1 VILLGCGSKEAGAP
15 GAARDAPRAPEPA
28 QWFRG
33 RLRQLP
39 PWGDDLRRRIDPAGD
54 DWPTETWALRI
65 ERDLPALLAA
75 ALAGDRRG
83 LEAAL
88 APDFEGATALWPAAF
103 ETVLDDGEMTVRR
116 GKDLASAREPRTALA
131 GIVDAWAGS
140 LRDAPGARVDV
151 AVDGLAPKGD
161 ARFETRIR
169 MRVSGPAGEGSV
181 QQNVRWIA
189 VWRQPEGGGADVL
202 PRLVSLALESLE
214 EVRTRVRPIAELTR
228 EVLGT
233 CDGFAEEI
241 LRGAGDYH
249 LHQDRLSQ
257 QPFLGMHGLAVG
269 DVDGDG
275 LEDLYLPQPGGQP
288 NRLLLHQPDG
298 TVRDGAPAAH
308 LQVLDNCGAALILD
322 FDNDGDEDIAV
333 AAGPNILVGWNDG
346 HGRFTD
352 STLLEAPDAPEIT
365 SMSAADPDGDGDLD
379 IYACRYVHGGVS
391 NGVPTPYWNAQNGA
405 MDLYWRNEGNHAFVE
420 AAKEVGFAAHGSRYG
435 LAVMWE
441 DLDEDGDVDLY
452 LVNDFGK
459 NCFYRNDGGKFTD
472 VAEEAGAALPA
483 AGMGVT
489 CADVD
494 HDGNLDLFLTN
505 MDSAAGARIT
515 TDPRFQPQHPE
526 TLAAYQ
532 RHARGNTLLLGD
544 GHGHFRDATDAAGVG
559 PSGWAWGGEFF
570 DLQNDGWPDLYV
582 PNGFVTERDDHDM
595 ASYFWRRIV
604 ARSPAEEP
612 ASEEYSNAWDTI
624 RHFSLFEGRSWNGR
638 ERNDAYVNLGGA
650 RFAECSSALG
660 VDFIDDARVVIPMD
674 WDDDGRVDLWVR
686 NRTGP
691 RLRFLRN
698 VEPSTGHWL
707 ALDLAGTTCNRDAVG
722 ARAFVEAGGVRL
734 RQTVYA
740 GDGFMCSGSRRLHF
754 GLAGAKKADKIE
766 IHWPGGGT
774 QTFTGVA
781 ADARYRVVQGR
792 DEIVKVP
799 ARTHP
804 ELAKKPADPVQ
815 VERRDES
822 RIVLY
827 ERLPARAL
835 ELPSAGPANQTVA
848 ALQGRAFLVCVGV
861 PQDPASKFVHEAL
874 AARKKELEGLGVPLL
889 AFECGEGQADKRFLQ
904 DLQVLV
910 MEVLG
915 PFDRLAYPLTLLFDR
930 GGALTVVYSGVPS
943 IDDVL
948 ADAATT
954 RGLDPAA
961 LTTEPLLRGK
971 WARPAPRNVEGLA
984 QIFDLLGRSE
994 LGSYYHALARQ
1005 RAGR

>member
-1 VILLGCGSKEAGAP
+1 
-15 GAARDAPRAPEPA
+15 
-28 QWFRG
+28 
-33 RLRQLP
+33 
-39 PWGDDLRRRIDPAGD
+39 
-54 DWPTETWALRI
+54 
-65 ERDLPALLAA
+65 
-75 ALAGDRRG
+75 
-83 LEAAL
+83 
-88 APDFEGATALWPAAF
+88 
-103 ETVLDDGEMTVRR
+103 
-116 GKDLASAREPRTALA
+116 
-131 GIVDAWAGS
+131 VDAWAGS

-151 AVDGLAPKGD
+151 WIDGLTPQGES
-161 ARFETRIR
+161 RFETRIR
-169 MRVSGPAGEGSV
+169 MRVSGAAGTGSV
-181 QQNVRWIA
+181 QQNVRWTA
-189 VWRQPEGGGADVL
+189 VWRPPTPSEADAP
-202 PRLVSLALESLE
+202 PRLVSLALENAE
-214 EVRTRVRPIAELTR
+214 EVRTRVRPMAELTR
-228 EVLGT
+228 AVLEK

-241 LRGAGDYH
+241 LRGAEDYH
-249 LHQDRLSQ
+249 LHQDRWSQ

-275 LEDLYLPQPGGQP
+275 LEDLYLPQPGGLP

-352 STLLEAPDAPEIT
+352 SAFLEAPDAAEIT

-379 IYACRYVHGGVS
+379 IFACRYVKGGVAS
-391 NGVPTPYWNAQNGA
+391 GVPVPYWNAQNGA

-420 AAKEVGFAAHGSRYG
+420 AAKQVGLDAHGSRFG

-452 LVNDFGK
+452 VVNDFGK
-459 NCFYRNDGGKFTD
+459 NCFYKNDGGKFTD

-505 MDSAAGARIT
+505 MDSSAGARIT
-515 TDPRFQPQHPE
+515 TDPRFQKDHPE
-526 TLAAYQ
+526 TIAAYQ

-544 GHGHFRDATDAAGVG
+544 GHGHFRDATESAGVG

-582 PNGFVTERDDHDM
+582 PNGFMSERDDRDM

-604 ARSPAEEP
+604 ARSPAAEP
-612 ASEEYSNAWDTI
+612 ASEEYANAWDGI
-624 RHFSLFEGRSWNGR
+624 RHFSLFEDRSWNGR
-638 ERNDAYVNLGGA
+638 ERNAAYVNLGGA
-650 RFAECSSALG
+650 RFVECSSALG
-660 VDFIDDARVVIPMD
+660 IDFIDDSRLVAPMD
-674 WDDDGRVDLWVR
+674 WDDDGRVDLWIR

-698 VEPSTGHWL
+698 VDPATAHWL

-754 GLAGAKKADKIE
+754 GLAGATKADKVE
-766 IHWPGGGT
+766 IRWPGGGT
-774 QTFTGVA
+774 QTFTDVA

-804 ELAKKPADPVQ
+804 DLAKKPADPVN
-815 VERRDES
+815 VERRDVS

-835 ELPSAGPANQTVA
+835 ELPSAAQPARTVA
-848 ALQGRAFLVCVGV
+848 AFQGRPLLVWVGFSA
-861 PQDPASKFVHEAL
+861 DPPSKFVLEAL
-874 AARKKELEGLGVPLL
+874 AAKKKELEGLGVPLVAL
-889 AFECGEGQADKRFLQ
+889 ECGEGATAGADKRFLQ
-904 DLQVLV
+904 DLQVLI

-930 GGALTVVYSGVPS
+930 GGQLTVLYSGAPS

-954 RGLDPAA
+954 RGLDPAR

-971 WARPAPRNVEGLA
+971 WVRPAPRNVEGLA

-994 LGSYYHALARQ
+994 LGNYYHALARQ